1 MPLLGRLR
9 RRLKELSGI
18 EFDFSLRPKDPN
30 ELRARLRELEQQEIP
45 GGLDPRS
52 RRRYETD
59 REIARIFLTRA
70 IARAEYEQKKPW
82 LAEARVFWG
91 PVMLLIALLVWLVLR
106 AAL

>member
-1 MPLLGRLR
+1 MGFLR
-9 RRLKELSGI
+9 RLGGRLKELSGI
-18 EFDFSLRPKDPN
+18 QLDFSLRPEDPN
-30 ELRARLRELEQQEIP
+30 EVRARLRELEQQEIP
-45 GGLDPRS
+45 GGLDVRS

-82 LAEARVFWG
+82 LAAARVFWG
-91 PVMLLIALLVWLVLR
+91 PVMLLIALLIWLVLR